1 VNVLVAGAS
10 GVVGREVVELLKQR
24 GHWVRTLSKDP
35 GRAARLR
42 ERADDVRVAD
52 ATSATAVAGLCR
64 DIEVVV
70 SALGAPVSPSAASKH
85 SFAEVDVR
93 ANLNLLAEAEHAGA
107 RRFVYVGVYTEPA
120 YAETVYVRAHR
131 RVEDALRRSG
141 LEYGFVRTTGIFGA
155 LVELLPMAKKGRVP
169 LIGDGSAAT
178 NPVHERDVAEAVLQ
192 AVEASGASE
201 IELGGPETLTR
212 RQIAEAAFTALALPP
227 RFMTMPVW
235 FVRALGGLYGVFNRR
250 MGELLR
256 FVILASTHRCVAPS
270 IGKRRLED
278 YFRARATASL
288 SPDQWRNIPLGE
300 TESER

>member
-1 VNVLVAGAS
+1 
-10 GVVGREVVELLKQR
+10 
-24 GHWVRTLSKDP
+24 
-35 GRAARLR
+35 
-42 ERADDVRVAD
+42 
-52 ATSATAVAGLCR
+52 
-64 DIEVVV
+64 
-70 SALGAPVSPSAASKH
+70 
-85 SFAEVDVR
+85 
-93 ANLNLLAEAEHAGA
+93 
-107 RRFVYVGVYTEPA
+107 
-120 YAETVYVRAHR
+120 
-131 RVEDALRRSG
+131 
-141 LEYGFVRTTGIFGA
+141 
-155 LVELLPMAKKGRVP
+155 
-169 LIGDGSAAT
+169 
-178 NPVHERDVAEAVLQ
+178 VAEAVLQ